1 LPHRP
6 RPEGKP
12 APLPGAMLEE
22 LARRGPLLLCLDY
35 DGTIA
40 EIVSRPALARPV
52 DGVVAALR
60 SLARRQDRVAA
71 AIVSGRPVAELR
83 RMTGLGGEVM
93 FAGVH
98 GLEIAGRDGVVRV
111 PEGAARCAGALE
123 RVREFLARNVAPN
136 AGFEVEDKRLSIALH
151 YRNAEP
157 AAAAALCAR
166 LEEFVRANTPGLR
179 AAHNK
184 MVIEALPAIASKG
197 GALRALSQE
206 AGPAFLPVYF
216 GDDRTDEDAFAE
228 LEHRGVAVMVGEPRP
243 SRAHWRVDAP
253 ADVARLVIGLA
264 ALLDQISAKS
274 FA

>member
-1 LPHRP
+1 MPHRLP
-6 RPEGKP
+6 PEAEP
-12 APLPGAMLEE
+12 APLPRVMLEE

-40 EIVSRPALARPV
+40 EIVSRPAFARPL
-52 DGVVAALR
+52 DGVVAALK
-60 SLARRQDRVAA
+60 SLARHRTQVAA

-83 RMTGLGGEVM
+83 RMTGLESEVM

-111 PEGAARCAGALE
+111 PEEAARCAPELE
-123 RVREFLARNVAPN
+123 RVREFLARSVPPE

-166 LEEFVRANTPGLR
+166 FEEFVHANAPGLR

-184 MVIEALPAIASKG
+184 MVLEALPKIASKG
-197 GALRALSQE
+197 AALRALIAE
-206 AGPAFLPVYF
+206 AGPVFLPVYF

-228 LEHRGVAVMVGEPRP
+228 FARRGVAVMVGEPRP
-243 SRAHWRVDAP
+243 SLAHWRVDAP

-264 ALLDQISAKS
+264 AALDRIA
-274 FA
+274 ANPA